1 MILTTKGKYAVLAM
15 IDMCINHEQ
24 KPVSLASIAKRN
36 NLSISYL
43 EQIFFLLKKNNIVR
57 SIKGPGG
64 GYVFAKN
71 IEEIKISEIIK
82 ATGEQIKITNCQG
95 KKNCAKDN
103 HQCRA
108 HHLWSGLESKIYQ
121 YLNSINLSQ
130 L

>member
-15 IDMCINHEQ
+15 IDMCINHSQ

-64 GYVFAKN
+64 GYIFAKN

-95 KKNCAKDN
+95 KKNCSKDN